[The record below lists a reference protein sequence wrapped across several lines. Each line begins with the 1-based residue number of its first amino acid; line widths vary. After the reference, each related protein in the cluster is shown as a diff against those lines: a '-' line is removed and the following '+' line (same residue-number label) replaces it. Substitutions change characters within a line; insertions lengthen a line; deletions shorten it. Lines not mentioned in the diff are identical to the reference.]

1 MDVGIGLPN
10 TIVGVG
16 REGIVDWARQAEE
29 AGFSSLG
36 TIDRIAYPNFESLIS
51 LAAAAA
57 VTEKIDLVTD
67 ILLAPLRSN
76 TAHLAKQ
83 AATLDQISNGRLVL
97 GLAPGG
103 REPDY
108 EASAVDFGERGKIFD
123 RQLEELPEFW
133 KGKGGVGPAPANGE
147 KVTTLVGGSTDK
159 TLVRAAKHAD
169 GWTMG
174 GGAPDDFKATLPK
187 LKEAWQAEGR
197 EGEPKT
203 MALCYYAL
211 GDGGKEAAEKDLGE
225 YYEWLGKDVAQSIV
239 DSAVVNE
246 EMAKGYIA
254 AFEEAGADELIF
266 FPAASDIEQ
275 VQMLAEAALYR

>member
-1 MDVGIGLPN
+1 MKIGIGLPN
-10 TIVGVG
+10 TIVGVD
-16 REGIVDWARQAEE
+16 RTGIVDWAKQAEE

-36 TIDRIAYPNFESLIS
+36 TIDRLAYPNFESITC

-57 VTEKIDLVTD
+57 VTEKIELVTD

-76 TAHLAKQ
+76 TALLAKQ

-108 EASAVDFGERGKIFD
+108 EVSEIDFGGRGKVFD
-123 RQLEELPEFW
+123 RQLQELGEFW

-147 KVTTLVGGSTDK
+147 KATVLIGGSNQK
-159 TLVRAAKHAD
+159 ALKRAARHAD

-174 GGAPDDFKATLPK
+174 GGAPDAFKETLPK
-187 LKEAWQAEGR
+187 LKEAWEAEGR
-197 EGEPKT
+197 EGEPRT
-203 MALCYYAL
+203 MALCYFAL
-211 GDGGKEAAEKDLGE
+211 GDNGKEAAQQDLGE
-225 YYEWLGKDVAQSIV
+225 YYEWLGKDIAQSIV
-239 DSAVVNE
+239 DSAVINA
-246 EMAKGYIA
+246 EMAKGYIG

-266 FPAASDIEQ
+266 FPASSDIEQ
-275 VQMLAEAALYR
+275 VQMLAEAAL

>member
-1 MDVGIGLPN
+1 MDIGIGLPN

-16 REGIVDWARQAEE
+16 REGIVGWAKQAED

-57 VTEKIDLVTD
+57 VTEKIELVTD

-103 REPDY
+103 REDDY
-108 EASAVDFGERGKIFD
+108 SASEVDFGERGKIFD
-123 RQLEELPEFW
+123 RQLEQLGEFW
-133 KGKGGVGPAPANGE
+133 KGKDNVGPAPAGGE
-147 KVTTLVGGSTDK
+147 RVTTLIGGSTERALK
-159 TLVRAAKHAD
+159 RAAKHAD

-174 GGAPDDFKATLPK
+174 GGAPDAFKETLPK
-187 LKEAWQAEGR
+187 LKEAWQAEAR

-203 MALCYYAL
+203 KALCYYAL
-211 GDGGKEAAEKDLGE
+211 GDGGKEAAQQDLGE
-225 YYEWLGKDVAQSIV
+225 YYEWLGKDIAQSIV
-239 DSAVVNE
+239 DSAVISPD
-246 EMAKGYIA
+246 MAKGYIA

-266 FPAASDIEQ
+266 FPASSDIAQ
-275 VQMLAEAALYR
+275 VQMLADAAL